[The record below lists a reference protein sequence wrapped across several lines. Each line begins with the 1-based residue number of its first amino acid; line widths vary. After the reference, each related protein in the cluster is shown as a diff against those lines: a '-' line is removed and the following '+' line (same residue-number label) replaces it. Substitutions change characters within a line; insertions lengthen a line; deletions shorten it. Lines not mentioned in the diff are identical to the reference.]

1 MISNQT
7 TAYESRRLQALHSY
21 HILNTPKETIYD
33 EITKVTSKIT
43 GKPVALIS
51 FVDKDYTW
59 YKASTGYDNEK
70 DERAHSF
77 CSHAIAEKK
86 KFLIVEN
93 ALLDSRFSSFPSVIG
108 DIEVRFYAGV
118 CLIDEQ
124 GFPLGTLCVYDFKP
138 NHISDEHLEFLKV
151 TSRQIIKILTL
162 NKLNT
167 QLSWNQAQVE
177 KRNALLR
184 DFAGIVSHDI
194 KMPLSNI
201 ILTTEVL
208 RSKYFDK
215 LDFKALEYLSYL
227 KESAFRLSD
236 YINDLLTHYESDH
249 NSNDN
254 LEKFELNQLLDEIV
268 ELLKINDDVT
278 IHFPETSMD
287 LYVNRAALEQIFLN
301 LIGNSLK
308 YNDKDH
314 IEIEIKAGEGDTYY
328 YFSVTDNGI
337 GISEEKQDKIFDL
350 FKTAVDKDRTGN
362 TGNGIGL
369 NTVKNLVESLGGT
382 ITLSSKI
389 GTGTSFHFSLKKQS
403 QK

>member
-1 MISNQT
+1 MITNST
-7 TAYESRRLQALHSY
+7 TPYESRRLQALHSY
-21 HILNTPKETIYD
+21 QILNTPRETIYD
-33 EITKVTSKIT
+33 EITKITSKMT
-43 GKPVALIS
+43 GKPIALIS

-59 YKASTGYDNEK
+59 YKASTGYDQEQ
-70 DERAHSF
+70 DERAYSF
-77 CSHAIAEKK
+77 CSHAILEEQKY
-86 KFLIVEN
+86 LIVEN
-93 ALLDSRFSSFPSVIG
+93 ALIDTRFSKFPSVNNSHS
-108 DIEVRFYAGV
+108 VRFYAGV

-124 GFPLGTLCVYDFKP
+124 GFPLGTLCIFDSKP
-138 NHISDEHLEFLKV
+138 SHISEEHLEFLKV

-162 NKLNT
+162 TKLNK
-167 QLSWNQAQVE
+167 QLSWNQSQVE

-208 RSKYFDK
+208 RNKYFNK

-236 YINDLLTHYESDH
+236 YINDLLSHYESEHDTQ
-249 NSNDN
+249 DK
-254 LEKFELNQLLDEIV
+254 LEKFDLNELLSEIV
-268 ELLKINDDVT
+268 DLLSISDDVT

-301 LIGNSLK
+301 LIGNCLK
-308 YNDKDH
+308 YNDKDL
-314 IEIEIKAGEGDTYY
+314 IEIDIKVGDGDSYY
-328 YFSVTDNGI
+328 YFSITDNGI
-337 GISEEKQDKIFDL
+337 GISEEKQSKIFDL
-350 FKTAVDKDRTGN
+350 FKTAVDKDRSGN

-369 NTVKNLVESLGGT
+369 NTVKNLVENLGGT

-389 GTGTSFHFSLKKQS
+389 GKGTSFHFSLKKHM
-403 QK
+403 